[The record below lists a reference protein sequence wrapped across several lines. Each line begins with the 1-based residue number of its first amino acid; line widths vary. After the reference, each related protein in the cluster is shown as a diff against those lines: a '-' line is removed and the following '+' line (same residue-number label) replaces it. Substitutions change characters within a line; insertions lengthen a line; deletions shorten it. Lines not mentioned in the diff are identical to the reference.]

1 MENPSYQVGLT
12 YEDFVDLPD
21 DGLRH
26 ELIDGEHYVTAAPNP
41 KHQRVVTNVVI
52 RIGNYLEEH
61 PLGRVYVGP
70 FDVVFT
76 PTNFVEPDLLYVS
89 HERTRLYMTDRN
101 LTGAPDLVVEVLSPS
116 TRWVDEGPKLRL
128 YERFGVLE
136 YWLFNPVRDSV
147 RVFRLRDGKLE
158 LSAELVRGEPAS
170 EHSEQ
175 VLSTPL
181 LPGLELPLAR
191 IFD

>member
-1 MENPSYQVGLT
+1 MENPSSQVGLT

-41 KHQRVVTNVVI
+41 KHQRIVTNVTH
-52 RIGNYLEEH
+52 RIYNYLEKH

-70 FDVVFT
+70 LDVVFS

-89 HERTRLYMTDRN
+89 HERMRLHMTDRN

-128 YERFGVLE
+128 YERSGVLE
-136 YWLFNPVRDSV
+136 YWMFDPVRNSV
-147 RVFRLRDGKLE
+147 RIFRLKGDRLE
-158 LSAELVRGEPAS
+158 LSAELVLGERS
-170 EHSEQ
+170 SMQ
-175 VLSTPL
+175 ILSTPL
-181 LPGLELPLAR
+181 LPGLRIPLEEV
-191 IFD
+191 FD